1 MQVNKIMTR
10 NPVCVTSD
18 MNLKRIAYL
27 MGKNNFSCVPI
38 IENDNCRKPIGIITD
53 RDIVIRGVTSFENLA
68 KVKAEEIMTTDLVTV
83 HLDTDIETCYQIL
96 TTRKIHHILVVN
108 SDGILQGIVTK
119 DDLNHRKVA
128 FETAKILRISENLFT
143 DRRRREGVNSLI

>member
-38 IENDNCRKPIGIITD
+38 IEKDSCRKPIGIVTD
-53 RDIVIRGVTSFENLA
+53 RDIVIRGVTSFDDSA

-83 HLDTDIETCYQIL
+83 HQDADIETCYKIL
-96 TTRKIHHILVVN
+96 TKKKIHHLLVVDN
-108 SDGILQGIVTK
+108 DGILQGIITK

-128 FETAKILRISENLFT
+128 FETAKILRISENFFT
-143 DRRRREGVNSLI
+143 VRRRREGVNSLI